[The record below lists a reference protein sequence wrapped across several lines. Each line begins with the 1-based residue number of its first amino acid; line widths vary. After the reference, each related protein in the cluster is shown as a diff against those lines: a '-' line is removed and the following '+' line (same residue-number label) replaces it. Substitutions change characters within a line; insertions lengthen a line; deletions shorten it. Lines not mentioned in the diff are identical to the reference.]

1 MGIHLFANVFYL
13 VKIIDEEFEIADFV
27 RLPFVYFLYLTQ
39 VGEDI
44 RRIKLLETTVVQPY
58 YFEATLVRGL
68 CCLVFEEDSLTAVA

>member
-1 MGIHLFANVFYL
+1 MGIHLFAYIFYL
-13 VKIIDEEFEIADFV
+13 AKITDEEFEIADFV

-44 RRIKLLETTVVQPY
+44 RRVKLLETTVVQTY

-68 CCLVFEEDSLTAVA
+68 CCLVF

>member
-1 MGIHLFANVFYL
+1 MSIHLFANVFYL

-44 RRIKLLETTVVQPY
+44 RRIKLLETTVVQTY

-68 CCLVFEEDSLTAVA
+68 CCFVF